1 MLDNCTI
8 HRPAIAESQQETV
21 SAIKFST
28 TAQPP
33 PPLMGATC
41 GGRACAARPRRRDES
56 ARGARHGA
64 TVTAAHTALV
74 SECPTAPRPPPRAFP
89 NHPDRRGRGH
99 VTCVGT
105 VARHGSARRPDA
117 WGRPAPPPPAV
128 NSCRPFS
135 PLTCRSMPCSNTIV
149 HASPTVL
156 VTRGSPIVLH
166 PGLVV
171 SSWSFPLR
179 SLGQAEA

>member
-21 SAIKFST
+21 SAIKFSA

-41 GGRACAARPRRRDES
+41 GGSACAARPRRRDES
-56 ARGARHGA
+56 ARGARRGA

-89 NHPDRRGRGH
+89 TTRIGAGAGTSRAWA
-99 VTCVGT
+99 T

-117 WGRPAPPPPAV
+117 WGRPAPPPPPGEFLSPVFTAHMQQHAV
-128 NSCRPFS
+128 
-135 PLTCRSMPCSNTIV
+135 
-149 HASPTVL
+149 
-156 VTRGSPIVLH
+156 
-166 PGLVV
+166 
-171 SSWSFPLR
+171 
-179 SLGQAEA
+179 Q